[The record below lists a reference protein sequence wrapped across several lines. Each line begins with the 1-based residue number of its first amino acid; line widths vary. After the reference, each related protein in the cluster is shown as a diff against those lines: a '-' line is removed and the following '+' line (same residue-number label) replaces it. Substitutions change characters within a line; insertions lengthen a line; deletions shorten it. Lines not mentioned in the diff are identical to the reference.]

1 MASILARNGPDQTI
15 YADGNAKILIA
26 QVLAEQPDALVEA
39 GIELLRSMS
48 RSSVKSMTET
58 EFNSLLSAVAHR
70 ESIDCPGWRPKSH
83 ANGGEQEYEKLHRCL
98 TDHNEGHAAH
108 PAVHR
113 LLNAFADQM
122 AALIGEH
129 LTLLEFQRALEQ
141 LRYRGRSPNRTPTAC
156 KLLFCSAS
164 LPPAIRRAGDCAAS
178 GAQRGSP

>member
-1 MASILARNGPDQTI
+1 MASILARNGLDQTI

-58 EFNSLLSAVAHR
+58 EFNSLLSAAAHR

-98 TDHNEGHAAH
+98 SDQDEGHAAH
-108 PAVHR
+108 PAIYR
-113 LLNAFADQM
+113 LLNSFADQM

-129 LTLLEFQRALEQ
+129 LTFIEFQRAVASVLAAD
-141 LRYRGRSPNRTPTAC
+141 RSAKAEAGPA
-156 KLLFCSAS
+156 
-164 LPPAIRRAGDCAAS
+164 LPS
-178 GAQRGSP
+178 

>member
-1 MASILARNGPDQTI
+1 MASILARNGPDQTL
-15 YADGNAKILIA
+15 YADGNAKVLIA
-26 QVLAEQPDALVEA
+26 QVLAEPPDAVVEA

-58 EFNSLLSAVAHR
+58 EFNSLLSAAAHR

-113 LLNAFADQM
+113 LLNSFADQM

-129 LTLLEFQRALEQ
+129 LTFLEFGRAVASISATD
-141 LRYRGRSPNRTPTAC
+141 RSAKAEAGPA
-156 KLLFCSAS
+156 
-164 LPPAIRRAGDCAAS
+164 LPS
-178 GAQRGSP
+178 